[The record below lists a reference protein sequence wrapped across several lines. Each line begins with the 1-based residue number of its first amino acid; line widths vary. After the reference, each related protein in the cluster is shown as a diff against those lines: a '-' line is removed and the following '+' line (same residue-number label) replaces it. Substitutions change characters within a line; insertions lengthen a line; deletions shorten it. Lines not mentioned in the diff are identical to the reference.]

1 MRTMHKIIIADT
13 SCIILFTNIEELDLL
28 RALYSEVIITPEIS
42 NEFGKTLPEW
52 IIVKDVSDKPR
63 QEILE
68 IFIDK
73 GEASAIALALEMP
86 GSILVID
93 DYKARKIADKLNL
106 SYTGTLGVIIKA
118 KQDGIISSIKPFIEK
133 IKRTNFRISQELE
146 YFALKAAGE

>member
-1 MRTMHKIIIADT
+1 MHKVIIAYT
-13 SCIILFTNIEELDLL
+13 SCIILFTNIGELDLL
-28 RALYSEVIITPEIS
+28 RKLYSEIIITPEIS
-42 NEFGKTLPEW
+42 DEYGKPLPGW

-63 QEILE
+63 QDILE

-73 GEASAIALALEMP
+73 GEASAIALALETP
-86 GSILVID
+86 GSTLVID

-133 IKRTNFRISQELE
+133 IKQTNFRISQELE
-146 YFALKAAGE
+146 CFALKAAGE